1 MIPSRS
7 PYGLIQEDLWPDE
20 WKCLVTCMMLN
31 CTTRKQIEK
40 IVPEFFKRW
49 TDPQTFLG
57 ADPVVVADLITP
69 LGFQNRRTQRL
80 FEMTKAYLA
89 GGWNHVSELPGIG
102 DYAARSWEIF
112 FRNKLGNHAPTDGA
126 LVLYW
131 KWRKKH
137 G

>member
-1 MIPSRS
+1 
-7 PYGLIQEDLWPDE
+7 
-20 WKCLVTCMMLN
+20 
-31 CTTRKQIEK
+31 
-40 IVPEFFKRW
+40 
-49 TDPQTFLG
+49 
-57 ADPVVVADLITP
+57 
-69 LGFQNRRTQRL
+69 
-80 FEMTKAYLA
+80 MTKAYLA